1 MVMGKLG
8 AFLNK
13 DVGKLVEEARK
24 VLNTDLGA
32 LAKGA
37 GRINKADLGELLSDK
52 PPADKPL
59 EPASKAIEPAP
70 APTAKQAAPAQPT
83 PAPAYDPDVTQK
95 MDRSTF
101 AGSAAPQATPET
113 AKAMPAFDPDV
124 TQKLDRSPV
133 AKTAPAE
140 SGPSAQPFDP
150 DVTQKLDR
158 TAALPASK
166 ASTGAEDTTSSY
178 IINATKFSPDLLQ
191 RTQREAPVG
200 HDVNVLLAHSVG
212 DFKRPQAT
220 PSGELTTD
228 PVNAVYADKGETV
241 QVQLTRC
248 WDADEARQ
256 EVQRIITIIGAA
268 AHMPSDHAWVIGPTP
283 QGTVYAWNRDCYF
296 FCATSRKGA
305 PALARFLS
313 VYSY

>member
-37 GRINKADLGELLSDK
+37 GRANKADPGELLPGKAS
-52 PPADKPL
+52 ADETL
-59 EPASKAIEPAP
+59 EPALPIEATPAP
-70 APTAKQAAPAQPT
+70 ITKPVAPAQPT
-83 PAPAYDPDVTQK
+83 AAPTYDPDVTQK
-95 MDRSTF
+95 MDRTTF
-101 AGSAAPQATPET
+101 PASVVPQAAPEH

-133 AKTAPAE
+133 AKPASAAP
-140 SGPSAQPFDP
+140 GPSAQPFDP

-158 TAALPASK
+158 TVLPP
-166 ASTGAEDTTSSY
+166 SSSPSAY
-178 IINATKFSPDLLQ
+178 VINATKFSPELLL
-191 RTQREAPVG
+191 RSQREAPAG
-200 HDVNVLLAHSVG
+200 NDVNVLLAHTVG

-256 EVQRIITIIGAA
+256 EVERIMTMIGSA
-268 AHMPSDHAWVIGPTP
+268 AHTPSDRAWVIGPTP

-313 VYSY
+313 VYSF

>member
-24 VLNTDLGA
+24 VLNTDLGV

-37 GRINKADLGELLSDK
+37 GRTNKADLGELLLDK
-52 PPADKPL
+52 TAADKPL
-59 EPASKAIEPAP
+59 EQAP
-70 APTAKQAAPAQPT
+70 APIEA
-83 PAPAYDPDVTQK
+83 APAYDPDVTQK
-95 MDRSTF
+95 MDSATF
-101 AGSAAPQATPET
+101 AGSNAQPAEPET
-113 AKAMPAFDPDV
+113 AKATPAFDPDV

-133 AKTAPAE
+133 AKPTAD
-140 SGPSAQPFDP
+140 SGAAAQPFDP

-158 TAALPASK
+158 TAVLPSSK
-166 ASTGAEDTTSSY
+166 ASTGTEDKTSSY
-178 IINATKFSPDLLQ
+178 VINSTKFSPDLLL

-200 HDVNVLLAHSVG
+200 NDVNVLLAHSVG
-212 DFKRPQAT
+212 DFKRPQAA

-256 EVQRIITIIGAA
+256 EVERIITMIGTA

>member
-13 DVGKLVEEARK
+13 DVGRLVEEARK

-37 GRINKADLGELLSDK
+37 GRATKAELAELSLDK
-52 PPADKPL
+52 VAADKPL
-59 EPASKAIEPAP
+59 VQASKTVEASSAP
-70 APTAKQAAPAQPT
+70 IAEQFTPAQPT
-83 PAPAYDPDVTQK
+83 AAPAYDPDVTQK
-95 MDRSTF
+95 MDRATF
-101 AGSAAPQATPET
+101 TGSAATHATPDT
-113 AKAMPAFDPDV
+113 AQAMPAFDPDV
-124 TQKLDRSPV
+124 TQKLDRAPV
-133 AKTAPAE
+133 ATTA
-140 SGPSAQPFDP
+140 SGDSGSAQPFDP

-158 TAALPASK
+158 SAALPPS
-166 ASTGAEDTTSSY
+166 SSPSSY
-178 IINATKFSPDLLQ
+178 VINATKFSPEMLQ
-191 RTQREAPVG
+191 RLQREAPVG
-200 HDVNVLLAHSVG
+200 NDVNVLLPTTVG

-241 QVQLTRC
+241 QLQLTRC
-248 WDADEARQ
+248 WDADEAGQ
-256 EVQRIITIIGAA
+256 EVERIITMIGTA
-268 AHMPSDHAWVIGPTP
+268 AHTPSDHGWVIGPTP
-283 QGTVYAWNRDCYF
+283 QGTVFAWHRDCYF

>member
-1 MVMGKLG
+1 MGKLG
-8 AFLNK
+8 AFLSK

-37 GRINKADLGELLSDK
+37 GRTNKADLGELLLDK
-52 PPADKPL
+52 TAADKPL
-59 EPASKAIEPAP
+59 EHASAPIKAAP
-70 APTAKQAAPAQPT
+70 APITKQGAPAQPVA
-83 PAPAYDPDVTQK
+83 APAYDPDVTQK
-95 MDRSTF
+95 MDSATF
-101 AGSAAPQATPET
+101 AGSNAQPAETET
-113 AKAMPAFDPDV
+113 AKATPAFDPDV

-133 AKTAPAE
+133 AK
-140 SGPSAQPFDP
+140 PSSADSAAAQAFDP

-158 TAALPASK
+158 TAALPPSK
-166 ASTGAEDTTSSY
+166 ASTGAEDKTSSY
-178 IINATKFSPDLLQ
+178 IINATKFSPDLLL

-200 HDVNVLLAHSVG
+200 NDVNVLLAHSVG

-256 EVQRIITIIGAA
+256 EVERIITMIGTA